1 MLLTHAKL
9 ATLEGNEPYGLV
21 PDGAV
26 WIKDGQLRWVG
37 TCADIPEAARTD
49 EHLDLEGRL
58 VTPGL
63 VDCHTHIVHA
73 GNRSAEF
80 EARLNGAS
88 YEEIS
93 RSGGGIVSTVEAT
106 RAASEADLLR
116 SALLRVD
123 ALIAEGVTTLEIK
136 SGYGLDIETE
146 LKMLRV
152 ARQVEKVRPLRV
164 RTTFLGAHTLPR
176 EYAGRPD
183 DYLSDVCLPA
193 MEGAKAEGLAD
204 AVDGFCETIA
214 FSPQDIRTVFEKAR
228 TLGLPVKLHAEQL
241 SWLGGARLAAE
252 YAALSCDHL
261 EYATPEDAEA
271 MQRHGSIAVLLP
283 GAFYFLQETRLPPV
297 SAFRE
302 HDVPMAIA
310 TDCNPG
316 SSPMTSL
323 LSAMNMSCVL
333 FRLTPEEALRG
344 VTRNGAMALGLE
356 DVGRMHAGQ
365 SADLAVWDVEHPAE
379 LSCRIGFN
387 PLYKRIFCGE
397 VT

>member
-9 ATLEGNEPYGLV
+9 ATFEGNEPYGLV

-37 TCADIPEAARTD
+37 TCADIPEAARND
-49 EHLDLEGRL
+49 ERLDLEGRL
-58 VTPGL
+58 VTSGL

-106 RAASEADLLR
+106 RAASEEDLLR

-146 LKMLRV
+146 MKMLRV

-241 SWLGGARLAAE
+241 SWLGGARIAAE

-283 GAFYFLQETRLPPV
+283 GAFYFLQETRPPPV

-302 HDVPMAIA
+302 NDVPMAIA

-316 SSPMTSL
+316 SSPMTSI
-323 LSAMNMSCVL
+323 LSAMNMACVL

>member
-26 WIKDGQLRWVG
+26 WMKDGRLRWVG
-37 TCADIPEAARTD
+37 TCADIPEAARND
-49 EHLDLEGRL
+49 ERLDLEGRL

-73 GNRSAEF
+73 GNRSGEF

-106 RAASEADLLR
+106 RAASEEDLLR
-116 SALLRVD
+116 SALTRVD
-123 ALIAEGVTTLEIK
+123 ALIAEGMTTLEIK

-152 ARQVEKVRPLRV
+152 ARKVARARPVRV
-164 RTTFLGAHTLPR
+164 RTSFLGAHTLPR
-176 EYAGRPD
+176 EYAGCPD

-193 MEGAKAEGLAD
+193 MEAAKDEGLAD

-214 FSPQDIRTVFEKAR
+214 FSPQNIRTVFEKAR
-228 TLGLPVKLHAEQL
+228 SLALPVKLHAEQL

-252 YAALSCDHL
+252 YSAISCDHL
-261 EYATPEDAEA
+261 EYASPEDAEA
-271 MQRHGSIAVLLP
+271 MGRRGSVAVLLP

-297 SAFRE
+297 AAFRE
-302 HDVPMAIA
+302 HHVPMAIA

-316 SSPMTSL
+316 SSPVISL
-323 LSAMNMSCVL
+323 LSAMNMACVF

>member
-9 ATLEGNEPYGLV
+9 ATFEGNEPYGLV

-26 WIKDGQLRWVG
+26 WMKDGRLRWVG
-37 TCADIPEAARTD
+37 TCADIPEAARND
-49 EHLDLEGRL
+49 ERLDLEGRL
-58 VTPGL
+58 VTSGL

-106 RAASEADLLR
+106 RAASEEDLLR

-146 LKMLRV
+146 MKMLRV

-164 RTTFLGAHTLPR
+164 RTTFLGALTLPR

-241 SWLGGARLAAE
+241 SWLGGARIAAE

-283 GAFYFLQETRLPPV
+283 GAFYFLQETRPPPV

-302 HDVPMAIA
+302 NDVPMAIA

-316 SSPMTSL
+316 SSPMTSI
-323 LSAMNMSCVL
+323 LSAMNMACVL

-365 SADLAVWDVEHPAE
+365 SADLAVWDVDHPAE